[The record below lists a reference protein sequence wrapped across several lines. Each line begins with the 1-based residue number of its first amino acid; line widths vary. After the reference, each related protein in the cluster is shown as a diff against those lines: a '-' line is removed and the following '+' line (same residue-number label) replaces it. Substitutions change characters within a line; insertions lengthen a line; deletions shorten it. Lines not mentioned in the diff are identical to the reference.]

1 MAVAFHR
8 VSDRQR
14 SVQAHIGRSV
24 QDSSNFLFLVSK
36 HRRMMFEELGFEPE
50 AFRKKYAAELEEGLS
65 LPRTQSGVTRHAAY
79 ATGPIHVTPDW
90 VFGTH
95 NQ

>member
-1 MAVAFHR
+1 MVRGRRTRPPLNPRLGAPHR
-8 VSDRQR
+8 HDDSRR
-14 SVQAHIGRSV
+14 PGKFAHPQI
-24 QDSSNFLFLVSK
+24 
-36 HRRMMFEELGFEPE
+36 RMMFEELGFEPE